1 MSALNDYCRAAY
13 GEAVEEQFG
22 VTYDE
27 MLEALGKVTR
37 DA

>member
-1 MSALNDYCRAAY
+1 MSALNDYCRVAY
-13 GEAVEEQFG
+13 SEAVEDQFG

-27 MLEALGKVTR
+27 MLEALGKVTT